1 MAAEVKETKC
11 TKCTKCTHQ
20 VVCRYKK
27 DLQKVEQEVRVIEA
41 TADVAAG
48 LISVSVD
55 CSLFVPQVI
64 KSRGD
69 LMGEERNYDD
79 QEENR

>member
-1 MAAEVKETKC
+1 MTAEVRETKC
-11 TKCTKCTHQ
+11 TKCTHL
-20 VVCRYKK
+20 VVCRYKE

-48 LISVSVD
+48 LIPASVD

>member
-1 MAAEVKETKC
+1 MAAEVKE

-27 DLQKVEQEVRVIEA
+27 DLQKIEQEVRVIEA

-64 KSRGD
+64 KPRGD
-69 LMGEERNYDD
+69 LMGEKL
-79 QEENR
+79 